1 MPPLIAMPAY
11 PPLPRGRVKGW
22 DSDGIGVP
30 ARYVYA
36 LRHAGAT
43 EAIMAP
49 TPLSG
54 READVIVDRYDG
66 LMLLGGGD
74 LDPTTYGQEARAEV
88 YSVSADR
95 DACELALCRASIRA
109 GTPILAICRGIQV
122 LNVALG
128 GTLDQ
133 HITGRPGLGE
143 HGTPGQE
150 GGEARTEV
158 TVVPATRL
166 AVATGTTKLTCSCH
180 HHQAIDMLGV
190 GLDVVAQTADG
201 VVEAVEFA
209 DLAAPWVVGV
219 QWHPEDTAAS
229 DPAQQRLFEAFVEEA
244 AARQRAG

>member
-11 PPLPRGRVKGW
+11 PPLAHGRVKGW
-22 DSDGIGVP
+22 HSDGIGVP

-36 LRHAGAT
+36 LRRAGAT
-43 EAIMAP
+43 GAIMAP
-49 TPLSG
+49 TPLSDG
-54 READVIVDRYDG
+54 EAGTILDRCDG

-74 LDPTTYGQEARAEV
+74 LDPATYGQEARAEV

-95 DACELALCRASIRA
+95 DACELALCRAAIRA
-109 GTPILAICRGIQV
+109 GAPVLAICRGIQV

-133 HITGRPGLGE
+133 HITGRAGLGE

-158 TVVPATRL
+158 TVAAATRL
-166 AVATGTTKLTCSCH
+166 AAATGTTKLTCSCH
-180 HHQAIDMLGV
+180 HHQAIDVLGV
-190 GLDVVAQTADG
+190 GLDVVARTADD
-201 VVEAVEFA
+201 VVEAVELT
-209 DLAAPWVVGV
+209 DPTAPWVVGV

-229 DPAQQRLFEAFVEEA
+229 DPAQQRLFDAFVEQSV
-244 AARQRAG
+244 ARQRTG